1 MSSDEE
7 RWRDIQGRNI
17 TSLMNGLCFED
28 FKLMLPERCELY
40 ENKIRWDI
48 FRRAKE
54 EIKQTITTNL
64 DTTEDDGLDELWFRL
79 EEILELERY
88 AEYLESGSKE
98 PYEFAELINLVT
110 YTKGNRAHR
119 SQSTSWNFR
128 VFTEIDTI
136 NAILNDRPRPPDN
149 VTDKSGCCRKLC
161 KCFTSTPASNTNNTN
176 LESTIPG
183 RPRSPAT
190 ATANRLPGPIN
201 TTGNQ
206 GEPSPEASPEC
217 RQPGELSPMPSPRV
231 DSYRKLSRTKSAPSI
246 RQMEEQWKLCGT
258 SPNQKGIERANTLA
272 PQQIPVTEE
281 MVASMHTIEN
291 DDD

>member
-98 PYEFAELINLVT
+98 PYEFAELIN
-110 YTKGNRAHR
+110 
-119 SQSTSWNFR
+119 
-128 VFTEIDTI
+128 
-136 NAILNDRPRPPDN
+136 
-149 VTDKSGCCRKLC
+149 
-161 KCFTSTPASNTNNTN
+161 
-176 LESTIPG
+176 
-183 RPRSPAT
+183 
-190 ATANRLPGPIN
+190 
-201 TTGNQ
+201 
-206 GEPSPEASPEC
+206 
-217 RQPGELSPMPSPRV
+217 
-231 DSYRKLSRTKSAPSI
+231 
-246 RQMEEQWKLCGT
+246 
-258 SPNQKGIERANTLA
+258 
-272 PQQIPVTEE
+272 
-281 MVASMHTIEN
+281 
-291 DDD
+291 